1 MFCEGLWTRV
11 AVLRSKAHFVLV
23 DVFLHFIG
31 AMLICKQLKVLTLES
46 LTLGRVALLGRERKS
61 WVENSS
67 MILVECLP
75 FLWVQDYP
83 SNL

>member
-46 LTLGRVALLGRERKS
+46 LTLGRVALLNRESKS
-61 WVENSS
+61 WVENTIMVTMKS
-67 MILVECLP
+67 LP

-83 SNL
+83 SDL